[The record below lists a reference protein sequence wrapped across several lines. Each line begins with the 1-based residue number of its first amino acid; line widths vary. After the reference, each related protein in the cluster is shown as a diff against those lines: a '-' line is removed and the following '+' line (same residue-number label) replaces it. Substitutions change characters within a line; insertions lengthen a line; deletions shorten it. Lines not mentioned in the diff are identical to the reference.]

1 MDAYSACR
9 NVAIIFLRRLDA
21 LVFHGGQAARKHG
34 FADERQRNAL
44 VQRCNARPLAG
55 AFLPGS
61 VEDFL
66 DDGLAVGVL
75 IGQNVAGDLN

>member
-1 MDAYSACR
+1 MILFRSFY
-9 NVAIIFLRRLDA
+9 A

-61 VEDFL
+61 VENFL
-66 DDGLAVGVL
+66 DDRLTVGILVGED
-75 IGQNVAGDLN
+75 IAGDLN

>member
-1 MDAYSACR
+1 MILFRSFY
-9 NVAIIFLRRLDA
+9 A

-34 FADERQRNAL
+34 FADERQRDAL

-61 VEDFL
+61 VENFL
-66 DDGLAVGVL
+66 DDRLTVGILVGED
-75 IGQNVAGDLN
+75 IAGDLN